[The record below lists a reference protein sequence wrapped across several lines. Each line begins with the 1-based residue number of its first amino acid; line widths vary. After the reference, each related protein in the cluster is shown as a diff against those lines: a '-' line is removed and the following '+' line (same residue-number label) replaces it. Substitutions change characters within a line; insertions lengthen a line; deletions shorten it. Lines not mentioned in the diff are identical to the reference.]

1 MKKISIS
8 IIIIAFLLALS
19 YAGFGKS
26 TEITDYE
33 LVSGIAI
40 DKSENLWK
48 ITCEITNVSKDKAFG
63 NRAKYVKGEGF
74 TVEKAFEN
82 AADKSDKLFY
92 LDSVRIFVI
101 SEALK
106 TDKELQNYFL
116 KSDVNMRAVAVLCEI
131 GYHDNTEDAA
141 WIRGNITP
149 IAANLTESLCDYF
162 GIPFVMP
169 QAVRRGMVVTDGS
182 TLHLR
187 SLPNTSS
194 RIIAA
199 IPNGATVTI
208 YGTTGNWYV
217 VSWNGQTGYVYSDF
231 VTVG

>member
-63 NRAKYVKGEGF
+63 NSAKYVKGEGF

-92 LDSVRIFVI
+92 MDSVRIFVI

-116 KSDVNMRAVAVLCEI
+116 KSDVNMRAVAVLCKGSAEKLF
-131 GYHDNTEDAA
+131 DTQKEDGVKSVFLTDR
-141 WIRGNITP
+141 IKRFCFDIKKPVPKIISYLKESGSVY
-149 IAANLTESLCDYF
+149 LTEL
-162 GIPFVMP
+162 GTPE
-169 QAVRRGMVVTDGS
+169 
-182 TLHLR
+182 R
-187 SLPNTSS
+187 S
-194 RIIAA
+194 
-199 IPNGATVTI
+199 
-208 YGTTGNWYV
+208 
-217 VSWNGQTGYVYSDF
+217 DM
-231 VTVG
+231 